1 MECPIC
7 LNDWNSQTC
16 VPLMLNCGH
25 SFCEQCLTLMLP
37 EVDAKEVKC
46 PNCDYVMALSD
57 KGLLGLIKN
66 YALISLVESKLVMK
80 KSESPKGAKEKKL
93 EVPKS
98 KEKKNKHDIDG

>member
-25 SFCEQCLTLMLP
+25 SFCSQCLTLMLTDP
-37 EVDAKEVKC
+37 KAKEIKC
-46 PNCDYVMALSD
+46 PNCEYMMPLAD
-57 KGLLGLIKN
+57 KGLSGLIKN

-80 KSESPKGAKEKKL
+80 
-93 EVPKS
+93 
-98 KEKKNKHDIDG
+98 N